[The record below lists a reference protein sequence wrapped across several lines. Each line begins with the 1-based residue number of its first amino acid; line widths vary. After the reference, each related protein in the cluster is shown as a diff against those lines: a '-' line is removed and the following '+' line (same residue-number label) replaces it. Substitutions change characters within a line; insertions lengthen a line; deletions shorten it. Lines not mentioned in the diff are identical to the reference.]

1 MYLSIYPSTQPSL
14 SHKFY
19 CVSIRFQL
27 DPRNNTNKKYRLF
40 PSQNSQSGYSY
51 SVAQVCLTLCDPMD
65 CSSQA
70 SLSFT
75 AFGICSNSCLLGQWC
90 HQTIS
95 SSVTP
100 FSSCLQSFPSI
111 RVFSMSQFFASGGQS
126 IGASVSAWVLPMNI
140 QDSSPLGWASWIS
153 LQSKGL
159 SRGFSS
165 TTVQKHQFFGTHPSL
180 WSNSHIPLEKP

>member
-1 MYLSIYPSTQPSL
+1 MYLSIYPSTQASL
-14 SHKFY
+14 SHKLY
-19 CVSIRFQL
+19 CVSIIFQL

-51 SVAQVCLTLCDPMD
+51 AVAQVCLTLCDPMD

-100 FSSCLQSFPSI
+100 FSSCLQSFSVSGP
-111 RVFSMSQFFASGGQS
+111 FPMSQVFTSGGQS
-126 IGASVSAWVLPMNI
+126 IGASALASIPPMNI
-140 QDSSPLGWASWIS
+140 QSWFPLRLTGLISS
-153 LQSKGL
+153 QSKVTL
-159 SRGFSS
+159 L
-165 TTVQKHQFFGTHPSL
+165 HC
-180 WSNSHIPLEKP
+180 

>member
-1 MYLSIYPSTQPSL
+1 MYLSIYPSTQASL
-14 SHKFY
+14 SHKLY
-19 CVSIRFQL
+19 CVSIIFQL

-100 FSSCLQSFPSI
+100 FSSCLQSFPLSGLFSNESALCI
-111 RVFSMSQFFASGGQS
+111 RWPKYWSFSLSMSPSNEYSG
-126 IGASVSAWVLPMNI
+126 L
-140 QDSSPLGWASWIS
+140 IS
-153 LQSKGL
+153 FRMG
-159 SRGFSS
+159 
-165 TTVQKHQFFGTHPSL
+165 
-180 WSNSHIPLEKP
+180 